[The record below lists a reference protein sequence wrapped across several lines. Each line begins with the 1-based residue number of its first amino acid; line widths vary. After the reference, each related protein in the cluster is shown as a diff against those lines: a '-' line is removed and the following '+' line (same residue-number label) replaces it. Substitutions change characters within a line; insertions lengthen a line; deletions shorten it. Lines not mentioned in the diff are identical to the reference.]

1 MRRFLVLLLAT
12 ALALTSVAQE
22 LPPRDF
28 LEQLRRPLEQEA
40 WGEATGRLV
49 SSRKGKPKI
58 EGTLRLKVSFTSEA
72 MYAQLTLNENNFYG
86 LEMMRDTVGK
96 TAQHLDLPE
105 DEVAPGLFEF
115 GVRPEDLSFAFIF
128 WDFVEELP
136 RSSSRWQKC
145 RVLKLISPD
154 GKETVNVCSRRRTAS
169 QWRRNGIASAK
180 GSPGANSSSRG
191 RNDSRTDSGSSRK
204 CNSPETAGR
213 PPSNSISRTRRS
225 SDGSPGLHRSP
236 IRPNEGK
243 HRY

>member
-154 GKETVNVCSRRRTAS
+154 GKETVNVWFEAENGFPMEAEWDRVGERKPWRKLVLKGAKRFKNGLWFVKEMQLSGDGWKTAVKFDF
-169 QWRRNGIASAK
+169 ADK
-180 GSPGANSSSRG
+180 
-191 RNDSRTDSGSSRK
+191 
-204 CNSPETAGR
+204 E
-213 PPSNSISRTRRS
+213 
-225 SDGSPGLHRSP
+225 
-236 IRPNEGK
+236 EF
-243 HRY
+243 